1 MNKLS
6 TTPNHEKANEYRD
19 LCNVAGDVFRVY
31 DVKIPN
37 GYRVLDKISNPKN
50 NFKAVTFEKGDE
62 IVICYLGTNPFS
74 IKDQMTNGK
83 MAISSEPTSQME
95 SALDYCKEMQEKY
108 QSSNFKVIG
117 HSEGGSE
124 AMYVGLSNNL
134 ETYTFNPYGLH
145 HKLVKKINNP
155 YADELVSNYCHS
167 NDPVSKLRK
176 LVGKTYI
183 VESNKSFIKR
193 LNPLGSVIA
202 HKIEKFGDCTNA
214 KILEDYKKEHK
225 WFISNVDEIEITD
238 LNLENMSTDLFSIY
252 ESEIS
257 QRLAKGEILK
267 SSQARE
273 KFLAG
278 ALIKVSGYVRD
289 DGTVV
294 DGYYRRRPNTAELV

>member
-6 TTPNHEKANEYRD
+6 TTPNHKKANEYKD

-37 GYRVLDKISNPKN
+37 DYRVLDKIDGQF

-62 IVICYLGTNPFS
+62 IVICYLGTNPLS
-74 IKDQMTNGK
+74 IKDHMTNGK
-83 MAISSEPTSQME
+83 MVISAEPTSQME
-95 SALDYCKEMQEKY
+95 SALNYCNDMRKKY
-108 QSSNFKVIG
+108 PSYNFKVVG

-124 AMYVGLSNNL
+124 ATYVGLSTNL
-134 ETYTFNPYGLH
+134 ETYTFNAYGLH
-145 HKLVKKINNP
+145 QKLVKKINNP
-155 YADELVSNYCHS
+155 YTDDLVINYCDY

-183 VESNKSFIKR
+183 VESNKIFIKK
-193 LNPLGSVIA
+193 LNPLGSVAA
-202 HKIEKFGDCTNA
+202 HRIENFGDCTDA
-214 KILEDYKKEHK
+214 QLLEDYKKEHK
-225 WFISNVDEIEITD
+225 WFIGNVDEIEITD
-238 LNLENMSTDLFSIY
+238 LNLENMSTDLFRIY

-257 QRLAKGEILK
+257 QRLVKGEILK

-278 ALIKVSGYVRD
+278 TLIKVSGYVRD

>member
-6 TTPNHEKANEYRD
+6 TTPNHKKANEYKD

-62 IVICYLGTNPFS
+62 IVICYLGTNPLS
-74 IKDQMTNGK
+74 IKDHMTNGK
-83 MAISSEPTSQME
+83 MAISAEPTSQMK
-95 SALDYCKEMQEKY
+95 SALDYCEKMQEKY

-124 AMYVGLSNNL
+124 ATYVGLSTNL
-134 ETYTFNPYGLH
+134 ETYTFNAYGLH
-145 HKLVKKINNP
+145 QKLVKKINNP
-155 YADELVSNYCHS
+155 YTDDLVTNYCDY

-176 LVGKTYI
+176 LVGKIYI
-183 VESNKSFIKR
+183 VESNKTFIKR
-193 LNPLGSVIA
+193 LNPLGSVIS
-202 HKIEKFGDCTNA
+202 HRIENFGDCSDA
-214 KILEDYKKEHK
+214 QLLEDYKKEHK
-225 WFISNVDEIEITD
+225 WFIGNVDEIEITD

-273 KFLAG
+273 KFLTG